1 GLMLFLYNLLPHF
14 EIFDLRMRILHS
26 YGAVPVTTFLMVIA
40 YGLLVTAIFLVLAWS
55 AYRGKHFAR
64 GSLSG
69 Y

>member
-1 GLMLFLYNLLPHF
+1 
-14 EIFDLRMRILHS
+14 
-26 YGAVPVTTFLMVIA
+26 VPVTTFLMVIA